1 MTFLLNTLGISL
13 GLAAV
18 IARNTEHNCSE
29 AKGIALG
36 LALSTAIWVLMII
49 LVKAWCM

>member
-1 MTFLLNTLGISL
+1 MTILLILLDISL

-18 IARNTEHNCSE
+18 IARNTDHNCGE

>member
-29 AKGIALG
+29 DKGIALG